1 MSPKG
6 GNTRLASS
14 SSYQSSKHNILEKV
28 QSQKDMD
35 LSNLLF
41 NEESELEMEFMNNIQ
56 ALTNKGKQVQ
66 INEEDESGSQE
77 VQHHSSMKK
86 DTSSNFLQEI
96 GDYDEEIQK
105 KLALIDQLKKTY
117 IRFEEEENHL
127 KD

>member
-56 ALTNKGKQVQ
+56 ALTNKGKQV
-66 INEEDESGSQE
+66 
-77 VQHHSSMKK
+77 
-86 DTSSNFLQEI
+86 
-96 GDYDEEIQK
+96 
-105 KLALIDQLKKTY
+105 
-117 IRFEEEENHL
+117 
-127 KD
+127 